1 MPIRVQCSCGK
12 RLAFPDGTEG
22 RYGKCKQCGQP
33 VLIEQ
38 QTQDAQPD
46 PAAGGGGEQ
55 PASTAYADNPQWLPG
70 YRGQGGD
77 AVVRADG
84 QHVRPRGFWSDV
96 GRSFVFFTDTDNLFS
111 FLIVVV
117 VNALIR
123 MSDVMAVLGAFA
135 FGMFVGAWILRC
147 WLFAFLINTITEIAR
162 GEDTLPSVSVSD
174 VWEDL
179 VRPAWLFVA
188 SMVLVEIPAIVLLVA
203 RPDTTAIHLPWI
215 LALVGLFCWPAAIL
229 MVAIGDGFRALWPHL
244 VLRTILSAFG
254 AYVAVWCLLLL
265 AALPIFLPI
274 LVKAGYVPGWPVA
287 FGDAG
292 GPARIVSGLLG
303 CVAESYTMVVSMRL
317 IGLYYRHFKGRFPWR
332 AE

>member
-22 RYGKCKQCGQP
+22 RYGKCKHCRQR
-33 VLIEQ
+33 VLIQ
-38 QTQDAQPD
+38 QETQDAEPD
-46 PAAGGGGEQ
+46 LEAGVGGDPSG
-55 PASTAYADNPQWLPG
+55 SGAYADNPQWLPG

-77 AVVRADG
+77 AVVYTGGA
-84 QHVRPRGFWSDV
+84 HVRRRGFWSDV

-117 VNALIR
+117 VNAMIR
-123 MSDVMAVLGAFA
+123 ASEVMAYLGAFA
-135 FGMFVGAWILRC
+135 FGMIVGAWILRC

-179 VRPAWLFVA
+179 VRPAWLFLA
-188 SMVLVEIPAIVLLVA
+188 SMLLMEIPAILLLVA

-215 LALVGLFCWPAAIL
+215 LAVAGLFCWPAAIL
-229 MVAIGDGFRALWPHL
+229 MVAIGNGFRALWPHL

-254 AYVAVWCLLLL
+254 AYVAVWCLLVV
-265 AALPIFLPI
+265 ASLPIFLPI
-274 LVKAGYVPGWPVA
+274 LAKAGYLPAWSVTSGS
-287 FGDAG
+287 G
-292 GPARIVSGLLG
+292 GGARIVTGLFG

>member
-1 MPIRVQCSCGK
+1 MPIRVRCSCGK

-22 RYGKCKQCGQP
+22 RYGKCKQCGQR
-33 VLIEQ
+33 VLIQ
-38 QTQDAQPD
+38 QETQDALPELAPGKGAD
-46 PAAGGGGEQ
+46 Q
-55 PASTAYADNPQWLPG
+55 PASDSYADNPQWLPG
-70 YRGQGGD
+70 YRGEDGD
-77 AVVRADG
+77 AVVRTSGA
-84 QHVRPRGFWSDV
+84 HVRPRGFWSDV

-123 MSDVMAVLGAFA
+123 TSDVMASLGAFA
-135 FGMFVGAWILRC
+135 FGMMAAAWILRC

-162 GEDTLPSVSVSD
+162 GEDTLPNVSVSD

-179 VRPAWLFVA
+179 VRPAWLFLA
-188 SMVLVEIPAIVLLVA
+188 SMVLMGIPAIVLLVA

-215 LALVGLFCWPAAIL
+215 LALAGLFCWPAAIL
-229 MVAIGDGFRALWPHL
+229 MVAIGNGFRALWPHL

-254 AYVAVWCLLLL
+254 AYVAVWCLLVV
-265 AALPIFLPI
+265 ASLPIFLPI
-274 LVKAGYVPGWPVA
+274 LVKAGYLPAWSVTS
-287 FGDAG
+287 GDG
-292 GPARIVSGLLG
+292 GGGARIVAGLAG

-317 IGLYYRHFKGRFPWR
+317 IGLYYRHFKSRFPWR